1 MEESLF
7 SSFKKYILTNLFCLG
22 NYFRMSDIPSS
33 MHLVKKGEFFGVY
46 ILLCKGPENAG
57 AVYIGFTVNPPRRIR
72 QHNREIKGGAW
83 KTKRNKGNWYG
94 WIY

>member
-1 MEESLF
+1 
-7 SSFKKYILTNLFCLG
+7 
-22 NYFRMSDIPSS
+22 MSDIPSS

-46 ILLCKGPENAG
+46 ILLCKGPENVG

-83 KTKRNKGNWYG
+83 KTKRNKGNWYV
-94 WIY
+94 WNYLLLLTVCSVSVCSWDTFTT